1 MDLLASAAFFL
12 EDEVK
17 PVLNDKERLNNKRI
31 RAGNDLTSSSSKGS
45 SPSNKSLKID
55 NKAFEKT
62 PGIKKWYHHEQ
73 FYSSLDYEYFQVENE
88 FISCLK
94 HLGLD
99 HIQFLNRDG
108 WTQVRSLIGSKIGKP
123 RRLSRSFL
131 KNERIKLEGYRRTVR
146 HMHSVCSFIDRKAF
160 SKDVQIV
167 ANEIG
172 IHFPYTVYSS
182 IIVGDRVTVCNSAN
196 STMIHGNV
204 KEIINSN
211 SSNSS
216 SDSKIYSILKDNNNG
231 DDKDKDIEEEEEDGE
246 SSNKEINNIIN
257 VKDTD
262 IKIDTTLHKSN
273 ILFSNERD
281 QDLNQQLTTTTNT
294 EYISTRYQL
303 ESDNIIDNNE
313 TDNVV
318 AEEKD
323 LLECFEIINLVW
335 SFCYS
340 EAKKFAES
348 HLKSKLKSNNSNNNS
363 SNNNSSSSIIENN
376 SIISN
381 NHKPSSVISILND
394 TNENVTSSNLI
405 IRCLACIF
413 ILRDP
418 RKWEGKKANV
428 VMEAL
433 SMKVCNDNMKDFPY
447 VAKLMAGIINTLHES

>member
-17 PVLNDKERLNNKRI
+17 PISNHKEAINNKRN
-31 RAGNDLTSSSSKGS
+31 RTGKDSTSSSSNESTPYEAVKV
-45 SPSNKSLKID
+45 D
-55 NKAFEKT
+55 NKVFEKT
-62 PGIKKWYHHEQ
+62 PGIKKWFHHEH

-146 HMHSVCSFIDRKAF
+146 HMHSVCTFIDRKAF
-160 SKDVQIV
+160 SKDVQII

-182 IIVGDRVTVCNSAN
+182 IVVGDRVTVCNPAN
-196 STMIHGNV
+196 STMIHGIV
-204 KEIINSN
+204 KEIINTF

-216 SDSKIYSILKDNNNG
+216 SDSKTYSILKDNVN
-231 DDKDKDIEEEEEDGE
+231 KDKDNVKEDE
-246 SSNKEINNIIN
+246 DQDKISCNIKINNSSNIIN

-262 IKIDTTLHKSN
+262 VKIVANHYNSN
-273 ILFSNERD
+273 NLFSNPREND
-281 QDLNQQLTTTTNT
+281 MIQQLATTSNS

-303 ESDNIIDNNE
+303 TSDSIIDSNE
-313 TDNVV
+313 PDDVV

-340 EAKKFAES
+340 EAKKFVES
-348 HLKSKLKSNNSNNNS
+348 HLKSKLNSNNNS
-363 SNNNSSSSIIENN
+363 ATSIIDN
-376 SIISN
+376 SILTN
-381 NHKPSSVISILND
+381 NQKTPSLFISILND
-394 TNENVTSSNLI
+394 TNTASSNLI
-405 IRCLACIF
+405 IRCLACVF

-428 VMEAL
+428 VMIAL
-433 SMKVCNDNMKDFPY
+433 SMKICDGHMEDFPY
-447 VAKLMAGIINTLHES
+447 VAKLMAGIIQALHENKDI